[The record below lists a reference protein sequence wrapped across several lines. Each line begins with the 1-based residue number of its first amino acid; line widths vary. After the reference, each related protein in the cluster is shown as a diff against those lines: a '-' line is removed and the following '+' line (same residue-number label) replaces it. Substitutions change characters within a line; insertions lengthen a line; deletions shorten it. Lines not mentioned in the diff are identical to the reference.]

1 MFPANCVS
9 DSPNATRILHEEA
22 EANAMI
28 AQAED
33 ILFTARRQPS
43 EVAILYPRS
52 SEMWDG
58 WVSSMHVIATGLCS
72 WKRLKA
78 KCLFDPAH
86 GARGRPVHVLLREL
100 DGLALHRLHRRG
112 LRSVP
117 RAGHGLEHPGRL
129 HREFGAL
136 LLRVSSAVLLT

>member
-1 MFPANCVS
+1 
-9 DSPNATRILHEEA
+9 
-22 EANAMI
+22 MI

-58 WVSSMHVIATGLCS
+58 WVSSMRNCDWERDSFVR
-72 WKRLKA
+72 KRLKA
-78 KCLFDPAH
+78 KCSFDPAH
-86 GARGRPVHVLLREL
+86 GARGRPVHVLLRQL

-136 LLRVSSAVLLT
+136 LLRVSSAVLLM

>member
-1 MFPANCVS
+1 
-9 DSPNATRILHEEA
+9 
-22 EANAMI
+22 MI

-33 ILFTARRQPS
+33 ILFTARRGPS

-58 WVSSMHVIATGLCS
+58 WVSSMRVIATGLS
-72 WKRLKA
+72 TSKR
-78 KCLFDPAH
+78 FQSQVFVDPAH
-86 GARGRPVHVLLREL
+86 GARGRPVHVLLRQL

-117 RAGHGLEHPGRL
+117 RAGHGLQHPGRL

-136 LLRVSSAVLLT
+136 LLRVSSAVLLM

>member
-1 MFPANCVS
+1 MLSVFPANCVS

-58 WVSSMHVIATGLCS
+58 WVSSMRVIATEKETVLCGS
-72 WKRLKA
+72 
-78 KCLFDPAH
+78 
-86 GARGRPVHVLLREL
+86 G
-100 DGLALHRLHRRG
+100 
-112 LRSVP
+112 
-117 RAGHGLEHPGRL
+117 
-129 HREFGAL
+129 
-136 LLRVSSAVLLT
+136 

>member
-1 MFPANCVS
+1 MLSVFPANCVS

-33 ILFTARRQPS
+33 ILFTARRGPS

-58 WVSSMHVIATGLCS
+58 WVSSMRAIATGLS
-72 WKRLKA
+72 TWKR
-78 KCLFDPAH
+78 FQSQ
-86 GARGRPVHVLLREL
+86 VFV
-100 DGLALHRLHRRG
+100 
-112 LRSVP
+112 
-117 RAGHGLEHPGRL
+117 
-129 HREFGAL
+129 
-136 LLRVSSAVLLT
+136 